1 MFEIEGARGQ
11 YVTAYGL
18 YSGDTYRVFDKSLS
32 SNFPGKGSFWNRIAK
47 VNGEWS

>member
-47 VNGEWS
+47 VNGAWP